1 MILSCRFDNEMLQE
15 KIKYLNS
22 ESSNIS
28 LMEKVLDSFVDEI
41 FNTFSYSGEVLTF
54 EEWEKWFRSIKLS
67 DKIINF
73 SMALQ

>member
-1 MILSCRFDNEMLQE
+1 MLQD
-15 KIKYLNS
+15 KIKYLNI

-54 EEWEKWFRSIKLS
+54 EEWEKWFKSINLS
-67 DKIINF
+67 EKILNF
-73 SMALQ
+73 HASLV

>member
-1 MILSCRFDNEMLQE
+1 MILSCKFDNDMLQD
-15 KIKYLNS
+15 KIKYLNI

-54 EEWEKWFRSIKLS
+54 EEWEKWFKSINLS
-67 DKIINF
+67 EKILNF
-73 SMALQ
+73 HASLV

>member
-1 MILSCRFDNEMLQE
+1 MILSCKFDNDMLQD
-15 KIKYLNS
+15 KIKYLNI

-54 EEWEKWFRSIKLS
+54 EEWEKWFKSINLS
-67 DKIINF
+67 EKILNF
-73 SMALQ
+73 HASLL